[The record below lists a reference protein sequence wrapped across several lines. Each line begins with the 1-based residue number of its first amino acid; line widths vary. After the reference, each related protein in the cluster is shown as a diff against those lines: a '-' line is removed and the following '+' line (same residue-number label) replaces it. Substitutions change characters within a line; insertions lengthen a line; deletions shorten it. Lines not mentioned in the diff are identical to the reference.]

1 VADLLADAE
10 LIKAARDGD
19 AQAYAELYRRHHR
32 SALRFARSLAG
43 PPSDAEDVA
52 ADAFARVLAA
62 IKTGKGPNEAF
73 RPYLL
78 SAVRNICHDQAR
90 RAAREPPVAE
100 LPPLTLGMPFIDTML
115 VKDESRLIASAF
127 SELPERWQLV
137 LWHTEVEG
145 EKPAEVAALLGISPN
160 AVAALAYRA
169 REGLRERYLKAHLGS
184 TTDDR
189 CRQTVERLAAY
200 TRNKL
205 SRADAQR
212 VRHHLDDCG
221 RCRLLFVDLADINSR
236 LGVVLGP
243 IVLGGAAGL
252 LAAKGAPG
260 VGSVVG
266 WILARIGPNAGAAL
280 AVAGGVATVTLAIPA
295 DPVAPPAVAAPA
307 LTAPHVEPTT
317 TASSPATTLD
327 PAPSIGADD
336 AAVRGTPDHP
346 TPPAKLT
353 VRLQVKSLSRG
364 GPGVLELDVTNA
376 TTGAD
381 ATTVNVTA
389 TLSLPDGVTLR
400 ARGAGDGWTCTT
412 TNGVITC
419 EREGL
424 KPGRQTPA
432 LIQVWASKDAAG
444 GVPSA
449 HVSGPGVTPVT
460 VVADGGL
467 PAE

>member
-10 LIKAARDGD
+10 LIKAARAGD
-19 AQAYAELYRRHHR
+19 ALAYAELYRRHHS

-43 PPSDAEDVA
+43 PPSDAEDIA

-100 LPPLTLGMPFIDTML
+100 LPPLTLGMPFIDPIL
-115 VKDESRLIASAF
+115 AKDESRLVATAF
-127 SELPERWQLV
+127 SELPERWQVV

-145 EKPAEVAALLGISPN
+145 EKPAEVAALLGISAN

-184 TTDDR
+184 ATDDR
-189 CRQTVERLAAY
+189 CQLTVDRLAAY

-212 VRHHLDDCG
+212 VRQHLDGCG

-243 IVLGGAAGL
+243 TVLGSAAGL
-252 LAAKGAPG
+252 LASKGAPG
-260 VGSVVG
+260 VGASVVG
-266 WILARIGPNAGAAL
+266 WILARIGPQAGAAL
-280 AVAGGVATVTLAIPA
+280 AVAAGVTTVTLAVPA
-295 DPVAPPAVAAPA
+295 DPIAPPAMAAPA
-307 LTAPHVEPTT
+307 PAATPSGPTT
-317 TASSPATTLD
+317 TAPTIVTLD
-327 PAPSIGADD
+327 PSSSPS
-336 AAVRGTPDHP
+336 PSPSP
-346 TPPAKLT
+346 TIKPLIKLT

-364 GPGVLELDVTNA
+364 GPGILELDVTNS

-381 ATTVNVTA
+381 AVTVGVTA

-400 ARGAGDGWTCTT
+400 AHGAGDGWTCTA
-412 TNGVITC
+412 NNAVITC
-419 EREGL
+419 ERDGL
-424 KPGRQTPA
+424 KPGQQSPA
-432 LIQVWASKDAAG
+432 IIQVWASKTAAG

-449 HVSGPGVTPVT
+449 LVSGPGVTPVT
-460 VVADGGL
+460 VMADRGL
-467 PAE
+467 SVDV